1 MTLITG
7 GGSGIGA
14 ASATALRAEGGEVVV
29 TGRRVD
35 ALSEVAARCGA
46 VPVVADVTDGHALE
60 LAVAETLD
68 RFGRLDGLVVN
79 AGRAGGGTVAT
90 TDPEQWRQVLDA
102 NLTGAYLSVRA
113 ALPALL
119 EAAGAVVLV
128 SSVAAL
134 VSPPA
139 SVAYAVSKAGLLAL
153 GRSLAV
159 DHGPAGLRANVVCP
173 GWTRTEMADREMD
186 ALGALDGDGRE
197 RAYAQATALV
207 PLRRPATA
215 GEVAEVVAWLLS
227 PAAGY
232 VTGSVLTVDGGLT
245 AVDPG
250 GVASDHRISPRQEEK
265 LACWTVSHPNPEVRA
280 GEEVQ

>member
-1 MTLITG
+1 MVRHGDHQGDRPRVALITG

-14 ASATALRAEGGEVVV
+14 ATAQVLRAEGHDVVV
-29 TGRRVD
+29 TGRRAG
-35 ALSEVAARCGA
+35 ALREVAGRCGA
-46 VPVVADVTDGHALE
+46 VPVVADVADADAMAA
-60 LAVAETLD
+60 AVAETLD
-68 RFGRLDGLVVN
+68 RFGRLDGLVVS
-79 AGRAGGGTVAT
+79 AGTSGGGTVAT
-90 TDPEQWRQVLDA
+90 TDPAAWRDMLEV

-119 EAAGAVVLV
+119 EARGAVVLV

-134 VSPPA
+134 AAPPA

-159 DHGPAGLRANVVCP
+159 DHGADGLRANVVCP
-173 GWTRTEMADREMD
+173 GWTRSEMADREMD
-186 ALGALDGDGRE
+186 ALAARDGDGRE
-197 RAYAQATALV
+197 RAYDQATQLV

-215 GEVAEVVAWLLS
+215 GEVGEVIAWLLS

-232 VTGSVLTVDGGLT
+232 VTGAVLTVDGGLT

-250 GVASDHRISPRQEEK
+250 SVAFDHHLRPR
-265 LACWTVSHPNPEVRA
+265 A
-280 GEEVQ
+280 